1 MNTRVHPHADA
12 EGSVF
17 ARMARLLDVK
27 LGSEMDAVRV
37 VAAGLTA
44 SSYKRAF
51 NKLGFSPSLVAPES
65 TIRRR
70 LATKGRFTPAE
81 SERLLRI
88 ARVYAEAVELFGDDD
103 AALRWLT
110 TAEEYL
116 GDQKLVTPLQLSATD
131 SGARLVESHI
141 RRTAYGVF

>member
-1 MNTRVHPHADA
+1 MNTVIRPHRHATD
-12 EGSVF
+12 SVF

-44 SSYKRAF
+44 NSYNRAF

-70 LATKGRFTPAE
+70 LAAKGRFTPAE
-81 SERLLRI
+81 SERLVRI
-88 ARVYAEAVELFGDDD
+88 ARVYSEAVELFGDEA

-116 GDQKLVTPLQLSATD
+116 RDQKPVTPLQLSATD
-131 SGARLVESHI
+131 SGARLIESHL
-141 RRTAYGVF
+141 RRTAHGMF